1 MCCSPEEACHLF
13 TAHRITEATFSQQ
26 GSQLAADPA
35 LMCRL
40 GNALYPWEDIAPAV
54 MGALAFGW
62 DWQHMLPAGGGIPV
76 HVPASEARQL
86 QQDARKVSICQLLV
100 DSIV

>member
-1 MCCSPEEACHLF
+1 MCCSPEEASTVF
-13 TAHRITEATFSQQ
+13 AAHRVTEAQLSQQ

-40 GNALYPWEDIAPAV
+40 GSALYPWQDVAPAV

-76 HVPASEARQL
+76 KVPASEARQL
-86 QQDARKVSICQLLV
+86 QLDARKVSMDTQCVI
-100 DSIV
+100 SNS